1 MNLWRSVSILFAL
14 NIVDAVVTVIWVQ
27 NGWATEGNFLMA
39 TVLDYGVMPFF
50 AIKLGMGAVTAIVLL
65 YGSEYR
71 LARIGATLGLVAYSV
86 AIVSHVLTGFA
97 VSGYLS

>member
-1 MNLWRSVSILFAL
+1 M
-14 NIVDAVVTVIWVQ
+14 WVR

-39 TVLDYGVMPFF
+39 SVLDHGEISFL
-50 AIKLGMGAVTAIVLL
+50 AIKIGMGVFTAAVLL

-71 LARIGATLGLVAYSV
+71 LAKIGARLGLAAYSV
-86 AIVSHVLTGFA
+86 AIISHILTGFA